1 MPRREGKG
9 SQMKNKILVT
19 IPEGEVFRTFF
30 DEDNRRAMEALGEVE
45 WNRKDSQFTPEELKE
60 RLRGKD
66 ICVTGWGC
74 PPLEEEI
81 LENAKELK
89 LVAHTGGSV
98 KPYVTDAV
106 YERGI
111 RVVSGNRVFAESV
124 AESVIAY
131 ALAALRDIPHYSR
144 RLKEGHWPERFQ
156 NRGLLDRSVG
166 IVGYG
171 MISGYVVQMLQPF
184 HNDIKV
190 FSRHIG
196 DEELEKWNMQRAGL
210 EEIFSECDIIS
221 IHSGMT
227 KENYHLITEELL
239 RKMKPGALLIN
250 TARGAIIDEEALVRV
265 LGEKDIYAVL
275 DVYETEPLP
284 QGHPLTACER
294 ALLMPHMG
302 GPTIDRRLAVT
313 KAVMKDISHFLEG
326 KGLDCEIDRAYAG
339 KMSVF

>member
-1 MPRREGKG
+1 MLFRSMENKI
-9 SQMKNKILVT
+9 KILVT
-19 IPEGEVFRTFF
+19 MPEGEVFRTFF
-30 DEDNRRAMEALGEVE
+30 SEENRRALEALGDVE
-45 WNRKDSQFTPEELKE
+45 WNRGSSQFTPEELKE
-60 RLRGKD
+60 RLRGKN

-74 PPLEEEI
+74 TPLEEEI
-81 LENAKELK
+81 LENATELK
-89 LVAHTGGSV
+89 LIAHTGGSV

-106 YERGI
+106 YDRGI
-111 RVVSGNRVFAESV
+111 RVVSGNKVFAESV

-131 ALAALRDIPHYSR
+131 ALSALRDIPYYSR
-144 RLKEGHWPERFQ
+144 RLKEGHWPEQFQ

-171 MISGYVVQMLQPF
+171 MISGYVVRMLQPF
-184 HNDIKV
+184 HNTIKV
-190 FSRHIG
+190 FSRHIK
-196 DEELEKWNMQRAGL
+196 EQELEKWGMQKAGL
-210 EEIFSECDIIS
+210 EEIFSCCDIIS

-227 KENYHLITEELL
+227 KENYHLITEDLL
-239 RKMKPGALLIN
+239 RSMKPGALLIN

-265 LGEKDIYAVL
+265 LQEEDIYAVL

-313 KAVMKDISHFLEG
+313 KAVMRDMARFLEG
-326 KGLDCEIDRAYAG
+326 EELDCEIDRAYAG
-339 KMSVF
+339 KMSLF

>member
-1 MPRREGKG
+1 
-9 SQMKNKILVT
+9 MKSRILVT
-19 IPEGEVFRTFF
+19 IPRGEVFTTFF
-30 DEDNRRAMEALGEVE
+30 DEENIRVMEALGEVE
-45 WNRKDSQFTPEELKE
+45 WNEKSCQFTSDELKE
-60 RLRGKD
+60 RLQGKD

-74 PPLEEEI
+74 PVLDEEV
-81 LENAKELK
+81 LQNADRLK
-89 LVAHTGGSV
+89 MIAHTGGSV

-111 RVVSGNRVFAESV
+111 KVVSGNRVFAESV

-131 ALAALRDIPHYSR
+131 ALSSLRDIPYYSR
-144 RLKEGHWPERFQ
+144 RLKEGYWPQQFR
-156 NRGLLDRSVG
+156 NKGLLDRSVG

-171 MISGYVVQMLQPF
+171 MIAGFVVQMLKPF
-184 HNDIKV
+184 HNRIKV

-196 DEELEKWNMQRAGL
+196 EEELKKQKMEKAEL
-210 EEIFSECDIIS
+210 SEIFSTCDVIS

-239 RKMKPGALLIN
+239 RSMKPGALLIN
-250 TARGAIIDEEALVRV
+250 TARGAVIDEEALVRV
-265 LGEKDIYAVL
+265 LKEQDIYVVL

-284 QGHPLTACER
+284 KGHPLTECER
-294 ALLMPHMG
+294 AILMPHMG

-313 KAVMKDISHFLEG
+313 RAVMSDISHFLDG
-326 KGLDCEIDRAYAG
+326 KELDCEISRAYAD